1 MTLRAKGARKRR
13 GSSPRRKEE
22 GTVKVCPEAGRER
35 RLMYGHLGAPARAAV
50 NRERRALAA
59 GSRAFIKDAGRRFAA
74 IPHIRPGHAD
84 LAARGTCPADPRRAP
99 TSREGSAMAERFV
112 GIDVALREHRIA
124 VLDRDGIQFPCHR
137 RHGLTALPNDPNGLR
152 LELLRELPRLASGN
166 NTLLPHFVR
175 SGLSTK
181 PGQVQLPHRRLSAPA
196 GRSRQQRYAA
206 FGNPHLKYASGELH

>member
-22 GTVKVCPEAGRER
+22 GTVKVCPEVGRER

-50 NRERRALAA
+50 NRERRAPAA

-99 TSREGSAMAERFV
+99 TSREGSAMVE
-112 GIDVALREHRIA
+112 
-124 VLDRDGIQFPCHR
+124 
-137 RHGLTALPNDPNGLR
+137 
-152 LELLRELPRLASGN
+152 
-166 NTLLPHFVR
+166 
-175 SGLSTK
+175 
-181 PGQVQLPHRRLSAPA
+181 RLSALMWRCVNTGLPSSTVMVKRCCAPSWRVAHHLSPQEGPGQTGQASA
-196 GRSRQQRYAA
+196 GRGRGQAA
-206 FGNPHLKYASGELH
+206 SCGVRHAQAPAALQPLTSPRRPGEDWVLTSHGMPRWRMSGGSLADDG